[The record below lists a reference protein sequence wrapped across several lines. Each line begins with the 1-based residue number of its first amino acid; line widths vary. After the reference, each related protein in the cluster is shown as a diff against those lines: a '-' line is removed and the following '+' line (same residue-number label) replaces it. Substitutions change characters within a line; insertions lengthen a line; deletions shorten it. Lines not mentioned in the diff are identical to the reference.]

1 MAQWV
6 KGPSHASLM
15 TWSMKPTGGERQPQ
29 SCSQTSRCTLL
40 HTWHPTPT
48 DMTTYTHMHTQTW
61 LHDCIHTH
69 AHTHM
74 TTYTC
79 HTCTHTMCIH
89 PYDNNDNNNNKYLKW
104 IHGNYKIID
113 YFKRVEKLM
122 NSCGFLV
129 SPFRCL
135 FLLDK
140 APAHSSTRLK
150 IYTKLVL

>member
-6 KGPSHASLM
+6 KGPSLM

-29 SCSQTSRCTLL
+29 SCSQISRCSLL
-40 HTWHPTPT
+40 HTWHPHT
-48 DMTTYTHMHTQTW
+48 HTQTW
-61 LHDCIHTH
+61 LHTHICTHRHDCIHTY

-74 TTYTC
+74 TTYTR

-89 PYDNNDNNNNKYLKW
+89 PYDNNDNNNKYLKW

-113 YFKRVEKLM
+113 YFKRVEKLL